1 VYGSLDTAH
10 NPGLRTE
17 ELAIEIDLF
26 MNIGPGYKAL
36 TKKRSMRIMQYICS
50 EGPVSTEQ
58 IKEHLETTKQNESA
72 GRKPLVDAGLILNIE
87 EGWVATNVG
96 RALMAMMAYEE
107 E

>member
-1 VYGSLDTAH
+1 
-10 NPGLRTE
+10 
-17 ELAIEIDLF
+17 
-26 MNIGPGYKAL
+26 
-36 TKKRSMRIMQYICS
+36 MQYICS
-50 EGPVSTEQ
+50 KGPVCTEQ
-58 IKEHLETTKQNESA
+58 IKEHLESSKQNESA